1 VDKDQDMGEI
11 NAQADRD
18 RAIYRAWVDGMSQ
31 AELATQYRV
40 QQPAISKAIG
50 RVLDAMPPA
59 DRDAEIRRSLDLVD
73 ELVQVYAP
81 KAKAGNPAAS
91 LVVAQGRGLVDDLLD
106 GQGQPGG
113 PGLGLALVWVLGR
126 PPGVAGATGTLG
138 RGKGHGSLLVRSLH
152 VPPGWFPCVRFL
164 GYSDFDGAGHQPEA
178 PGGRTRQGQYAN
190 RTGQ

>member
-1 VDKDQDMGEI
+1 MGEI

-91 LVVAQGRGLVDDLLD
+91 REVRGLLALRGRYLGIDRREVDVTVSGQIEHYITPAVPVAELLERWRAEGFIRPALHAQATRLD
-106 GQGQPGG
+106 QGQGP
-113 PGLGLALVWVLGR
+113 
-126 PPGVAGATGTLG
+126 
-138 RGKGHGSLLVRSLH
+138 
-152 VPPGWFPCVRFL
+152 
-164 GYSDFDGAGHQPEA
+164 
-178 PGGRTRQGQYAN
+178 
-190 RTGQ
+190 